1 MNFRCFY
8 CHYELDESVEGPD
21 YLELTSHAA
30 SKVARL
36 VLANDG
42 DFFGL
47 LDAENLIIQFIVG
60 DDGYITIDM
69 PINTDGKVILFQ
81 KKTGLGEVEK
91 IISNLPASFAGLEN
105 VLNLSDVT

>member
-1 MNFRCFY
+1 MY
-8 CHYELDESVEGPD
+8 KLYELDESVEGPD

-36 VLANDG
+36 VLAKDG

-47 LDAENLIIQFIVG
+47 LDPENRTIQFIVG

-69 PINTDGKVILFQ
+69 PLNKNGKVIFFQ
-81 KKTGLGEVEK
+81 RKTGLGEVEK
-91 IISNLPASFAGLEN
+91 IISNLPASFAGLETI
-105 VLNLSDVT
+105 LHLSDAT